1 MAVRQVSGYS
11 IGGAKQ
17 SHGYDVVDRLA
28 EEYKLL
34 RETLGRDIF
43 AEGKFGAL
51 ADLKKLSIE
60 EIEKLKQSPKLWA
73 ALGTEMQGYYNNII
87 EMHKELAEADQERKD
102 AITGTNL
109 DAVTGDALEWITSL
123 DDAMKTPAE
132 TFERTMQ
139 GAIKRIIKSKYLVKE
154 MQKWYDDFAK
164 AGEDG
169 TYTEAEIEALRKSYY
184 STTEAVQKKY
194 EAMAK
199 AIGSDA
205 LAGAENEER
214 HAEAKGI
221 AQASQ
226 ESVDE
231 NNALLNLQVM
241 LVDKLSQ
248 SFSAYS
254 HTALDL
260 QSKGWQEVRAIRA
273 LTEQVESHT
282 RSIDTNIK
290 DMTTNGISV
299 K

>member
-1 MAVRQVSGYS
+1 
-11 IGGAKQ
+11 
-17 SHGYDVVDRLA
+17 
-28 EEYKLL
+28 
-34 RETLGRDIF
+34 
-43 AEGKFGAL
+43 
-51 ADLKKLSIE
+51 
-60 EIEKLKQSPKLWA
+60 
-73 ALGTEMQGYYNNII
+73 
-87 EMHKELAEADQERKD
+87 
-102 AITGTNL
+102 
-109 DAVTGDALEWITSL
+109 
-123 DDAMKTPAE
+123 
-132 TFERTMQ
+132 
-139 GAIKRIIKSKYLVKE
+139 

-169 TYTEAEIEALRKSYY
+169 TYTEAEIDALRKSYY
-184 STTEAVQKKY
+184 STTEAVRKKY

-205 LAGAENEER
+205 LAGTESEDR